1 MEEDDIKQELNNIQD
16 LIGNLKNEEYKIK
29 QRYTELLKQEC
40 RKNINRCFEKS
51 RNGKIIAYCKIIDI
65 DKSNETMHGEI
76 YFNEYQYP
84 AIWFNYPYDD
94 SYLPFYEDNLF
105 SGAWGKGNDYLGELN
120 KIAYRE
126 ITIDDFIEKF
136 SEINN
141 QWRKKLY

>member
-1 MEEDDIKQELNNIQD
+1 MEGIDNIKKELNDIQDQISGLKNKEYEIKQ
-16 LIGNLKNEEYKIK
+16 G
-29 QRYTELLKQEC
+29 YTELLKQEC
-40 RKNINRCFEKS
+40 KKDINRCFEKS
-51 RNGKIIAYCKIIDI
+51 RYGKVVAYCKIIGI
-65 DKSNETMHGEI
+65 DEPNICSTNEF
-76 YFNEYQYP
+76 FNEYQYP